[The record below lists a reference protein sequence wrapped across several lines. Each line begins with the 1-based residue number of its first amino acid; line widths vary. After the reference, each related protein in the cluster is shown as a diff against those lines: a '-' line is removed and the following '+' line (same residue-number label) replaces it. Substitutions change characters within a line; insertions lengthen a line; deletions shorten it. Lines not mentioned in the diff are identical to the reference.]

1 MSEQREHGAIEAP
14 ADWSVLSDLPGNPLM
29 WVLIIG
35 ELLVFGA
42 LLLGFAVA
50 RLLHPAMF
58 QAGQASLNV
67 GLAGVNTLVLITS
80 GYCAARAVRARSL
93 MAVRPSRLWLVAA
106 MGLGGCFLVI
116 KGIEYADKAAHGWGI
131 DTNTF
136 FTLFYLLT
144 GFHALH
150 VVAGIIVLGIVA
162 WNNTVEN
169 LETGAAFWHMIDLVW
184 LLLFPLV
191 YLLR

>member
-1 MSEQREHGAIEAP
+1 MSEQGERGSVEAP
-14 ADWSVLSDLPGNPLM
+14 ADWGVLTHLPGNPLM
-29 WVLIIG
+29 WILIIG

-42 LLLGFAVA
+42 LLIGFAVA

-58 QAGQASLNV
+58 RAGQA
-67 GLAGVNTLVLITS
+67 GLSVMLGGTNTLVLVTS
-80 GYCAARAVRARSL
+80 GYCAARAVQMRMTAG
-93 MAVRPSRLWLVAA
+93 VGPSRPWLLTA
-106 MGLGGCFLVI
+106 MGLGVCFLAI
-116 KGIEYADKAAHGWGI
+116 KGVEYADKAAHGYGI
-131 DTNTF
+131 ETDTF
-136 FTLFYLLT
+136 YTLYYLLT

-150 VVAGIIVLGIVA
+150 VVMGIIVLGIVA

-169 LETGAAFWHMIDLVW
+169 LETGAAFWHMVDLVW